1 VPELYA
7 DRLSRRT
14 QDRSCEP
21 GEGAHTERGPS
32 VYYLAFAFSEGLEQA
47 IARSS
52 SYRLGERAS
61 DPAGRPA
68 AKRPNAAAEVG
79 AMM

>member
-1 VPELYA
+1 
-7 DRLSRRT
+7 
-14 QDRSCEP
+14 
-21 GEGAHTERGPS
+21 
-32 VYYLAFAFSEGLEQA
+32 LAFAFSEGLEQA